1 MCEECASASQ
11 SVSASFLSR
20 TAEDRDPRRAG
31 ACGERKGAS
40 SEGAGLVGRGTCE
53 TWVSRHAKKCSAGR
67 NTGVQSKKNV
77 RENLFPSGLVVER
90 TARAFRR

>member
-11 SVSASFLSR
+11 SVSAFRFLSF
-20 TAEDRDPRRAG
+20 AHGGGPRPAG

-53 TWVSRHAKKCSAGR
+53 TWVSRHAK
-67 NTGVQSKKNV
+67 NV
-77 RENLFPSGLVVER
+77 RPGE
-90 TARAFRR
+90 TRASKVKKMFAKI